1 MENVDIT
8 TTTADAPEPVTEVVT
23 EVAVTDTTTEAVAD
37 DSTDTFSA
45 EYVRGLRRENAEAR
59 VRAKLADAA
68 NDRLLAAYVNADGRL
83 IDPDLI
89 TVSDEVLGDDGL
101 IDSEKVKASIDALIA
116 AKPQY
121 QKIRPAVIPQGVRE
135 EAPVE
140 RGLFT
145 LLRERM

>member
-1 MENVDIT
+1 MDTIEST
-8 TTTADAPEPVTEVVT
+8 TTSADSMTEVVT
-23 EVAVTDTTTEAVAD
+23 EVAATEANTP
-37 DSTDTFSA
+37 TDEGTGTFSA

-89 TVSDEVLGDDGL
+89 TVGEDVLGDDGL
-101 IDSEKVKASIDALIA
+101 IDSEKVKASIDAVIA

-140 RGLFT
+140 RGLFS

>member
-1 MENVDIT
+1 MDNVDIN
-8 TTTADAPEPVTEVVT
+8 TATDDAPEPVTEVVA
-23 EVAVTDTTTEAVAD
+23 EVATTEADTPAD
-37 DSTDTFSA
+37 DSADTFSA

-89 TVSDEVLGDDGL
+89 TVSEEVLGDDGL

>member
-1 MENVDIT
+1 MDNVDIT
-8 TTTADAPEPVTEVVT
+8 TTTTDTPEPVTEVVS
-23 EVAVTDTTTEAVAD
+23 EVAATESDTPTD

-89 TVSDEVLGDDGL
+89 TVGEDVLGDDGL